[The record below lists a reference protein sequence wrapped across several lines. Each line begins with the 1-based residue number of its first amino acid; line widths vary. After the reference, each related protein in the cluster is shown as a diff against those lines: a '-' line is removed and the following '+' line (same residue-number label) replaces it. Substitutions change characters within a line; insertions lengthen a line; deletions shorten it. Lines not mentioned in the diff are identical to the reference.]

1 MARRLKVFRTHLGFY
16 DMIVAAPSQKAA
28 AQAWGAD
35 RHVFAQGFAKVTTDP
50 KLVEAA
56 LAKPGVVLRRQFGSD
71 AGFSENPSLISPPSG
86 SKAEAP
92 RRKRKEQAAPEAGA
106 RKKAKERADR
116 TAADRRK
123 RAERRAT
130 EEKERKEQK
139 RKKAAADREEQRAAK
154 ARAKAEAVRRREEE
168 RAAAK
173 KRRDLQAQLDR
184 LMRQRDDQ
192 LENIGSRKAKLEAER
207 RKTEQQ
213 FETQILAVRKQI
225 EST

>member
-35 RHVFAQGFAKVTTDP
+35 RHVFTQGFAKVTTDP

-56 LAKPGVVLRRQFGSD
+56 LAKPGMVLRRQFGSD
-71 AGFSENPSLISPPSG
+71 AEFSENPGLISPPSG
-86 SKAEAP
+86 SKARAP
-92 RRKRKEQAAPEAGA
+92 RRKRKEQAAPEARA
-106 RKKAKERADR
+106 RKKAKERV
-116 TAADRRK
+116 AADRRK
-123 RAERRAT
+123 RAEQRAT
-130 EEKERKEQK
+130 EEKEQKEQE
-139 RKKAAADREEQRAAK
+139 RKKAAADREEQRATR
-154 ARAKAEAVRRREEE
+154 ARAKAEAARRREED

-173 KRRDLQAQLDR
+173 KRWDLQAQLER
-184 LMRQRDDQ
+184 LKRQRDDQ
-192 LENIGSRKAKLEAER
+192 LENIKSRKAKLEAER